1 MNHFNVSL
9 GDSYHLIDRHNQTY
23 YDLRQRH
30 FGAMGFSLEQ
40 MAKYNNP
47 FVVGNNFANP
57 IYLDNGN
64 EYYIMT
70 ESGKT
75 FENLSGLVGDINY
88 AEKTPTEVDDLV
100 EPKLLYSKSE
110 VIDLIDNI
118 LEHADNVLDAI
129 NNENT
134 DWHGETLLE
143 LVESK

>member
-1 MNHFNVSL
+1 MNAFNQSL
-9 GDSYHLIDRHNQTY
+9 GDNYHLIDRHNETY
-23 YDLRQRH
+23 YHLRERH
-30 FGAMGFSLEQ
+30 FGGMGFSSEQ
-40 MAKYNNP
+40 MAEYNNP

-75 FENLSGLVGDINY
+75 FENLSGLVGDVDENSKSPTKADDF
-88 AEKTPTEVDDLV
+88 AEPL
-100 EPKLLYSKSE
+100 LLYSRNQ

-118 LEHADNVLDAI
+118 LEHAENVLDAI